1 MVTMGAN
8 EELAIKDQRL
18 QGAYDDLSELG
29 SVDIVSDMAI
39 VSLVGKDLGGLT
51 GISGKF
57 FSVLGDNNINIE
69 YVPFLTHSTLDH

>member
-1 MVTMGAN
+1 MVTMGTN
-8 EELAIKDQRL
+8 EELAIKDARL

-29 SVDIVSDMAI
+29 AVDIVSDMAI
-39 VSLVGKDLGGLT
+39 VSLVGKDLKNLT

-69 YVPFLTHSTLDH
+69 

>member
-1 MVTMGAN
+1 MVSSGEN
-8 EELAIKDQRL
+8 EELGIKDARL

-29 SVDIVSDMAI
+29 AVDIVSDMAI
-39 VSLVGKDLGGLT
+39 VSLVGKDLKNLT

-69 YVPFLTHSTLDH
+69 YGGIFFVDMLSY

>member
-29 SVDIVSDMAI
+29 AVDIVSDMAI
-39 VSLVGKDLGGLT
+39 VSLVGKDLKNLT

-69 YVPFLTHSTLDH
+69 